1 LPTCRLVG
9 SPPASRYAGFIGYTR
24 WVPALNHSPA
34 LVTGAGRGIGR
45 AIAERLAAEGAPVTL
60 IARTRAEIEAVA
72 AGIVA
77 RGGAAHAISADVT
90 DPSAISNALTAAAAR
105 FGVLRLLV
113 NNAGTPGP
121 YGPIGIL
128 DPLDWWN
135 SQRVHLLAPLLTMT
149 AVIPPMLREGGGRII
164 NIVSSAGTIPIP
176 HLSAYAVGKCSLIRL
191 TETVDLEQRVH
202 GIRAFALHPG
212 TIVTDMAHST
222 MQSPEAARWIPDGIT
237 MLRARTLEDSAADLA
252 RCTTTVAALAS
263 GKYDAI
269 AGRYLDIDNDLEAL
283 AIEATRIS

>member
-1 LPTCRLVG
+1 M
-9 SPPASRYAGFIGYTR
+9 GFIGYTR
-24 WVPALNHSPA
+24 YVPALTHSPA

-60 IARTRAEIEAVA
+60 VARTRSDIEAVA
-72 AGIVA
+72 DGIVA
-77 RGGAAHAISADVT
+77 CGGAAHVIAADVT
-90 DPSAISNALTAAAAR
+90 DPPAISDAMTAAAAR
-105 FGVLRLLV
+105 FGPLRLLV
-113 NNAGTPGP
+113 NNAGIPGP
-121 YGPIGIL
+121 YGPIGMVN
-128 DPLDWWN
+128 PLDWWN

-191 TETVDLEQRVH
+191 TQTVDLEQRAH

-222 MQSPEAARWIPDGIT
+222 MRSPEASRWIPDGIA
-237 MLRARTLEDSAADLA
+237 MLSARTPEQSAAYLV
-252 RCTTTVAALAS
+252 RCTTIVAALAS
-263 GKYDAI
+263 GRYDAI
-269 AGRYLDIDNDLEAL
+269 AGRYLDIDSNLDAMV
-283 AIEATRIS
+283 IETAGDGQRRIRT

>member
-1 LPTCRLVG
+1 
-9 SPPASRYAGFIGYTR
+9 
-24 WVPALNHSPA
+24 VPDLTHSPA

-60 IARTRAEIEAVA
+60 IARRRADIEAVA

-77 RGGAAHAISADVT
+77 RGGMAHAIAADVT
-90 DPSAISNALTAAAAR
+90 DPPALSNALTAAATR
-105 FGVLRLLV
+105 FGALRLLV

-121 YGPIGIL
+121 YGPIGTA

-135 SQRVHLLAPLLTMT
+135 SQRLHLLAPLLTMN
-149 AVIPPMLREGGGRII
+149 AVIPGMLHEGGGRII

-191 TETVDLEQRVH
+191 TETVDLEQRAH

-222 MQSPEAARWIPDGIT
+222 MQSPEAARWIPDGIA
-237 MLRARTLEDSAADLA
+237 MLRARTSEASAADLA
-252 RCTTTVAALAS
+252 RCTTIVAALAS
-263 GKYDAI
+263 GRCDAL
-269 AGRYLDIDNDLEAL
+269 AGRYLDLDSNLE
-283 AIEATRIS
+283 TN